1 MKGITITIDG
11 PAAAGKSSVARQAAQ
26 ALGYLYIDTGAMYR
40 CLTFKLLRDQ
50 INLDDEDAIQR
61 VMRSTIIHI
70 NNEKAYL
77 DGVNVTDEIRSPE
90 VTKEVSKISAYPS
103 VRLAMVEQQ
112 REMAKYGSVVL
123 DGRDTGSFVLPDAE
137 LKIFLTA
144 SIDAR
149 AKRRYKEMQRKN
161 NTTMTLEEVER
172 DLIRRDNYD
181 STRLLAPLTIPQDAL
196 MVDTSTMTLHDA
208 VSTIVDAARAVMR
221 SHTND

>member
-40 CLTFKLLRDQ
+40 CLTYKLIRDHV
-50 INLDDEDAIQR
+50 NLDDEEAIQR

-77 DGVNVTDEIRSPE
+77 DGVNVSDEIRSPE

-103 VRLAMVEQQ
+103 VRIAMVEQQ
-112 REMAKYGSVVL
+112 REMSQYGSVIL
-123 DGRDTGSFVLPDAE
+123 DGRDTGSFVLPHAE

-144 SIDAR
+144 SVEAR
-149 AKRRYKEMQRKN
+149 AKRRYKEMQRKHQEV
-161 NTTMTLEEVER
+161 MTLEEVER

-181 STRLLAPLTIPQDAL
+181 STRALAPLTIPDKAL
-196 MVDTSTMTLHDA
+196 IVDTSTMTLHEA
-208 VSTIVDAARAVMR
+208 VDTIVAAAREVMR
-221 SHTND
+221 SYTDD

>member
-123 DGRDTGSFVLPDAE
+123 DGRDTGSFVLPGAE

>member
-40 CLTFKLLRDQ
+40 CLTYKLIRDG
-50 INLDDEDAIQR
+50 IDLDDEDAIQR
-61 VMRSTIIHI
+61 VMQTTIIHI

-77 DGVNVTDEIRSPE
+77 DGVNVTEEIRSPH
-90 VTKEVSKISAYPS
+90 VTKEVSKVSAYPS

-112 REMAKYGSVVL
+112 REMAKYGSVIL

-144 SIDAR
+144 SIEAR
-149 AKRRYKEMQRKN
+149 AKRRYKEMQRKQN
-161 NTTMTLEEVER
+161 NTMTLEEVER

-181 STRLLAPLTIPQDAL
+181 STRLLAPLTVPHNAL

-208 VSTIVDAARAVMR
+208 VNTIVEAARKVMR